1 MTPWLEEEGGFFTP
15 DSDVDATASDDED
28 LEMPRDAADAEADE
42 GDGVLEEPDV
52 PSTKNASTEADQN
65 DAAGGEQAQG

>member
-1 MTPWLEEEGGFFTP
+1 
-15 DSDVDATASDDED
+15 
-28 LEMPRDAADAEADE
+28 MPRDAADAEADE